1 MLYRRE
7 IKAMVVV
14 WQNIEDLS
22 IQPTLNTRVTPV
34 SVIGF
39 ILLTRTGSSADISE
53 KSQNVL

>member
-39 ILLTRTGSSADISE
+39 ILLT
-53 KSQNVL
+53 